1 MGETHAPEDC
11 QEAGEPAPPTASPR
25 EGRRRPHMPSFG
37 GGPGA
42 RARPGLRAEG
52 HAARA
57 GHAGGTAARP
67 LSLSRDD
74 ARTTHTLGPRGRGR
88 GRRPPRAPAPLR
100 PPRRGARG
108 GAPPRRRRGRLSLFP
123 GGLTPLE
130 TARDDDRAAGAPSPP
145 AGPLPPGG
153 PADGERAPPPA
164 PEADATETRAGV
176 ASARGLPDGRP
187 RRRRGRTPGT
197 AAAASHRRGPLPRH
211 APGGRRTAPSRGATP
226 ALLVFTRRPGGGSA
240 PAAAR
245 TPSFGPHAAGKGD
258 GGRDVRG
265 PGRDRRRPRRAPSG
279 RPSPQGGDTR
289 RAAPPPLGTGSPA
302 LAGLRRRRA
311 RRTLAPRAGG
321 RSSRAGDDGR
331 RTAPPVRSRRKA
343 VEGRGAGRAGR
354 GAARARDRGSGPRRE
369 RGGPR
374 RPRPR
379 GRGKAESGRSLP
391 ASPVTT
397 RRAGRPPRPT
407 AQAAASPPRPGRGEG
422 GAGRPSPAR
431 RGYPRARA
439 RGGHH
444 DDDDDR
450 GSAAGGRGHH
460 RRGSAGVA
468 APHPS
473 VAPHR
478 RPATPA
484 AAAAAAAAGTA
495 AATAGR
501 AEPPESLNRRPA
513 RRPPFGPRSGV
524 WRRRGGNL
532 GGGGEPPRRGALGTW
547 PWGEGNDL
555 HGPAGVPPP
564 LPPSGERPPAGA
576 RPTSAATTAASF
588 SGPGVSLSSPALRPR
603 GPPRLGPPRRRGDAA
618 RPPSAPRPRAARAP
632 KRGPERPEGGSA
644 LRCARGTA
652 RPESG
657 NSCRPGKSPAPRCGK
672 GRRSRLLR
680 APKAPPPPAPSP
692 FPHRPPTGATAG
704 RPAVARRAKQR
715 GEGRARLREGPC
727 RAPLP
732 PGTRAAPR
740 AHRGE
745 PASGELGPPLSG
757 APARGTRRPAFG
769 GAGRG
774 GREARGRPRPRSP
787 AGTDRRQTG
796 ARPAGRGAER
806 ANGAGVRA
814 TPRARPAGRPGN
826 AAGAE
831 PHR

>member
-311 RRTLAPRAGG
+311 RRTLAPG
-321 RSSRAGDDGR
+321 RAGD
-331 RTAPPVRSRRKA
+331 
-343 VEGRGAGRAGR
+343 RAGR
-354 GAARARDRGSGPRRE
+354 GTTAGGRRRRCVRGGRPSRGEGPDARDAAPRARETAAAGRGESAADPGGRDPAAEERQRAGALCRRRPLRRGERVGPRGRPRKPRPLRRGRAAERGGQGAPPRRGAVTPARARAAGTTTTTTT
-369 RGGPR
+369 
-374 RPRPR
+374 
-379 GRGKAESGRSLP
+379 
-391 ASPVTT
+391 TT
-397 RRAGRPPRPT
+397 R
-407 AQAAASPPRPGRGEG
+407 
-422 GAGRPSPAR
+422 
-431 RGYPRARA
+431 
-439 RGGHH
+439 
-444 DDDDDR
+444 
-450 GSAAGGRGHH
+450 SAAGGRGHH

-618 RPPSAPRPRAARAP
+618 RPPSAPRPRAR
-632 KRGPERPEGGSA
+632 
-644 LRCARGTA
+644 A
-652 RPESG
+652 RPEA
-657 NSCRPGKSPAPRCGK
+657 RPGTPGGGLGPPVREGHRSARERELLPARQKPRSPVREGPEEPPPPSPEGAPATRSLAISTSAADGCHGRTA
-672 GRRSRLLR
+672 GRRSTGEAARGGTG
-680 APKAPPPPAPSP
+680 APP
-692 FPHRPPTGATAG
+692 GG
-704 RPAVARRAKQR
+704 
-715 GEGRARLREGPC
+715 C